1 MDKSQY
7 SGNTDI
13 ALQEVRVID
22 QAEHY
27 LVISKKEKILELY
40 LSNAL
45 GNFNKKYTPK
55 NKSILIPKSELP
67 LPGVYFIK
75 GKTETLWFEEKII
88 K

>member
-1 MDKSQY
+1 MDKAQNL
-7 SGNTDI
+7 GNNIT
-13 ALQEVRVID
+13 ALQEIRVID
-22 QAEHY
+22 QADHY
-27 LVISKKEKILELY
+27 LVISKNEKILELY

-75 GKTETLWFEEKII
+75 GKTETRWFEEKII